1 MTRAGKVPLTRS
13 AESPAHVVRA
23 ALASYAPGA
32 LPADRADLPA
42 GEDLINFVI
51 AQPLRRAGT
60 TYPHRTSRPPG
71 TIAEV
76 DFTDTDPWGPKAD
89 DALARLEDAVG
100 SGATAIRISGPGRRD
115 DLLNRLNLGERFRG
129 HGLPVIIRGS
139 RQYPPDLA
147 AGLPARPPD

>member
-1 MTRAGKVPLTRS
+1 MTRAGKVPLPRF
-13 AESPAHVVRA
+13 AESTPHVVRA

-32 LPADRADLPA
+32 LPDDRADLPA

-89 DALARLEDAVG
+89 NPLARLEEPGARA
-100 SGATAIRISGPGRRD
+100 ATAIRLSGP
-115 DLLNRLNLGERFRG
+115 
-129 HGLPVIIRGS
+129 
-139 RQYPPDLA
+139 
-147 AGLPARPPD
+147 